1 MKTTS
6 ESLKKRL
13 SRDRQMTSISI
24 RMPDDVMTT

>member
-6 ESLKKRL
+6 ERLKTRL